1 MVQSY
6 DYVPGSWKMCQDV
19 SDQTQQNGQDSTNRT
34 AVLLAAPIPLSP
46 FQSQVTLVTMRERSN
61 SAEAKGQTVI
71 LEERVDCASPSLAEG
86 HAYITGNAAAR
97 W

>member
-34 AVLLAAPIPLSP
+34 APVPLSP

>member
-1 MVQSY
+1 MQTY

-19 SDQTQQNGQDSTNRT
+19 SDQTQQNGQGSTNRT
-34 AVLLAAPIPLSP
+34 AVLLAARIPLSP
-46 FQSQVTLVTMRERSN
+46 FESQVTLVTTRERSN
-61 SAEAKGQTVI
+61 SAEAKGQTMI

-86 HAYITGNAAAR
+86 HAYITGNAAAT